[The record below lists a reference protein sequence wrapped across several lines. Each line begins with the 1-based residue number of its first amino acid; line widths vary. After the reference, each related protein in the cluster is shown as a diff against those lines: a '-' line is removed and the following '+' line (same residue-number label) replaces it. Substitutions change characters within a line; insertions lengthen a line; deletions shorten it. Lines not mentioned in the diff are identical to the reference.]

1 MMFLP
6 LGLIAVTVGVLFTS
20 TLSIFNTLTFISL
33 FMNKN
38 AVLPINML
46 GISITSWKQDEVTEG
61 WQVHSENVCGNSRV
75 G

>member
-1 MMFLP
+1 MFLP
-6 LGLIAVTVGVLFTS
+6 LRLIILKVGAFFTS
-20 TLSIFNTLTFISL
+20 KLSIFNTLTFISL
-33 FMNKN
+33 FNNKN

-61 WQVHSENVCGNSRV
+61 WQVHSENVCGNSRM

>member
-1 MMFLP
+1 MFLP
-6 LGLIAVTVGVLFTS
+6 LRLIILKVGVFFTS
-20 TLSIFNTLTFISL
+20 ILSIFNTLTFISL
-33 FMNKN
+33 FNNKN

-61 WQVHSENVCGNSRV
+61 WQVHSENVCGNSRM